1 LAQRAALGQLS
12 GMLAR
17 LTASGLLLS
26 AILLASNA
34 DARVE
39 ARSGY
44 TKAQTFNGAL
54 RFLRVDKG
62 YDVVEK
68 DPDAAYVLF
77 RYPLQGKATANG
89 SVEVVETSSGIKLV
103 VQLPQLPEY
112 HEVVLRDALLKK
124 LRDEYGSPPPK
135 AKEKSKDTPTG
146 GAAGTGGS
154 DSGS

>member
-1 LAQRAALGQLS
+1 
-12 GMLAR
+12 MLAR
-17 LTASGLLLS
+17 LTVSGLLLS
-26 AILLASNA
+26 GLLLAPNA
-34 DARVE
+34 SARVE

-77 RYPLQGKATANG
+77 RYPLQGQGKATANG
-89 SVEVVETSSGIKLV
+89 SVEVVETTSGTKLV

-124 LRDEYGSPPPK
+124 LRAEYGSPPPPV
-135 AKEKSKDTPTG
+135 KEKSKDGSGTG
-146 GAAGTGGS
+146 GAGGTGGS
-154 DSGS
+154 SS

>member
-1 LAQRAALGQLS
+1 
-12 GMLAR
+12 MLAR
-17 LTASGLLLS
+17 MTATGLLLS
-26 AILLASNA
+26 GFLLASNA
-34 DARVE
+34 DGRVE

-44 TKAQTFNGAL
+44 TKTQTFNGAL

-68 DPDAAYVLF
+68 DADAAYVLF

-89 SVEVVETSSGIKLV
+89 SVEIVETSSGTKLV

-135 AKEKSKDTPTG
+135 PKEKSKDAPG
-146 GAAGTGGS
+146 GAGGS
-154 DSGS
+154 AGGSFTPSDT

>member
-1 LAQRAALGQLS
+1 
-12 GMLAR
+12 MLAR
-17 LTASGLLLS
+17 LTATGLLLS
-26 AILLASNA
+26 GILLSPNA

-89 SVEVVETSSGIKLV
+89 SVEVVETTAGTKLV

-124 LRDEYGSPPPK
+124 LRDEYGSPPPT
-135 AKEKSKDTPTG
+135 AKEKSKGDAPTG
-146 GAAGTGGS
+146 GTGGS
-154 DSGS
+154 SS